1 MREGKVNWKEPVL
14 SGPVRT
20 LRGLGWGEERVPGRL
35 GWGEERVPGPGHEGG
50 AEGVPAMLPG
60 KAPAKL
66 GSGAGRG

>member
-20 LRGLGWGEERVPGRL
+20 LRGL